1 MFISLLSI
9 WVTSPMH
16 HYLLLVFVHLPRI
29 INTNLHME
37 AYLCRSWLPSSSV
50 CVLKWHKWPE
60 SCPPVRPAWWERRT
74 EGPARHPWRKD
85 ACLLPPPPHPRVF
98 LERSLFRI
106 HWSRPARW
114 SSTAPRRSTSWQ
126 ERGII
131 DGRER
136 VSEQV
141 VWGLEPIW
149 RERVCSMR
157 SSLPSGK
164 ENERKANN
172 KEGKSLAGRP
182 HERKVEQWKVYGVA
196 DCRKNTRYEMRQNRS
211 E

>member
-114 SSTAPRRSTSWQ
+114 SSTAPQRSTSWQ
-126 ERGII
+126 ERGNN
-131 DGRER
+131 
-136 VSEQV
+136 
-141 VWGLEPIW
+141 W
-149 RERVCSMR
+149 RTGAGKWAGCMR
-157 SSLPSGK
+157 SRTNLKRESVQYAVLSALRQ
-164 ENERKANN
+164 RKW
-172 KEGKSLAGRP
+172 EKS
-182 HERKVEQWKVYGVA
+182 K
-196 DCRKNTRYEMRQNRS
+196 
-211 E
+211 